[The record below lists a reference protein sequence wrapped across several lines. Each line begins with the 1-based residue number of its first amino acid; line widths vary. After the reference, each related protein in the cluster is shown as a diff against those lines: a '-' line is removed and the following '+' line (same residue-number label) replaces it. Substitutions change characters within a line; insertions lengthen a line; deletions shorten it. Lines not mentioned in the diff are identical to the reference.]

1 MFGIGMPEMLMI
13 LGVALVV
20 IGPKKLPELATSLGE
35 ALGELKRASRDIGD
49 QLKEA
54 STGQGTSKNRK
65 RSNAGKRQKKMSDKK
80 SAAHPGQSDSP
91 LDTSDTT
98 PLMAANSGDV
108 PQQPDGAAH

>member
-54 STGQGTSKNRK
+54 SGDQGASKNRK
-65 RSNAGKRQKKMSDKK
+65 RVNPGKQRASIAAKKAPKQSGK
-80 SAAHPGQSDSP
+80 SESP
-91 LDTSDTT
+91 SETSDAT
-98 PLMAANSGDV
+98 PLMVTNSGDV
-108 PQQPDGAAH
+108 PEQPDGAQ

>member
-20 IGPKKLPELATSLGE
+20 IGPKKLPELATSLGQ

-54 STGQGTSKNRK
+54 STDQGASKNRK
-65 RSNAGKRQKKMSDKK
+65 RSTAGKRRTPISEKKADK
-80 SAAHPGQSDSP
+80 QSEKTDSP
-91 LDTSDTT
+91 SETSDTM
-98 PLMAANSGDV
+98 PLMATTIDDV
-108 PQQPDGAAH
+108 PQQPDSVH